1 TIGAGILGDTGTIRS
16 ALVIRYT
23 AELLLVITDLITLI
37 LHDFIAIT
45 PEGTAMNEQH
55 TELLLMLLI
64 EEDQIKTFCAVAA
77 QLIEIPLS
85 TGNR

>member
-1 TIGAGILGDTGTIRS
+1 MVILHM
-16 ALVIRYT
+16 VV
-23 AELLLVITDLITLI
+23 LLLVITDLITLI

-45 PEGTAMNEQH
+45 PEGTAMNEQP
-55 TELLLMLLI
+55 TELLLMLLT

-77 QLIEIPLS
+77 QLIEISLS

>member
-1 TIGAGILGDTGTIRS
+1 
-16 ALVIRYT
+16 
-23 AELLLVITDLITLI
+23 
-37 LHDFIAIT
+37 
-45 PEGTAMNEQH
+45 MNEQP